1 MTAAPGEYMRHFLG
15 LVPQFLGVV
24 LAGDLP
30 KLTTLWFWLPE
41 RALLPANDS
50 GAAYDAAYEFLS
62 VQQLWEQEL
71 WEAETDP
78 ISTLVPIAKV
88 RWREYLHAALEQLES
103 LRVGF
108 GPVEATDVG
117 LLLGTCDPEKLIQF
131 GFEWNWRAYGHEE
144 PISPALL
151 AHLAR
156 FPSHG
161 RAHSLSPPRR
171 GALLHLHRRRAHHQR
186 RRGYFRLQ
194 SICRVGIGNS
204 VVWERHYAPQPS
216 GVPPAILLV
225 SDGSYG
231 EAPWVQDNGW
241 TPGRPKRGPEIK
253 NLLDLMQRILE

>member
-15 LVPQFLGVV
+15 LVPQFLGAV

-30 KLTTLWFWLPE
+30 KLTTLWLWLPE

-50 GAAYDAAYEFLS
+50 GATYDAAYEFLS
-62 VQQLWEQEL
+62 VQQLLEQEL

-78 ISTLVPIAKV
+78 ISTLVPITKV

-108 GPVEATDVG
+108 GPMEATDVG

-151 AHLAR
+151 IHLAR
-156 FPSHG
+156 LPHLTDVHILFPRPVEAPS
-161 RAHSLSPPRR
+161 STSI
-171 GALLHLHRRRAHHQR
+171 
-186 RRGYFRLQ
+186 

-216 GVPPAILLV
+216 GAPPAILLV
-225 SDGSYG
+225 SDGSCVSN
-231 EAPWVQDNGW
+231 PTV
-241 TPGRPKRGPEIK
+241 PRF
-253 NLLDLMQRILE
+253 